1 MRSRPSMR
9 RRTERLDQRICSPP
23 IGGSFAPLGA
33 DTRAPAHREGARE
46 NSDGDR
52 WVKKIFESNV
62 AIHLA
67 PHPIGDTVDDLRPIL
82 RRVNVDPEGALAKGK
97 IDDPD

>member
-33 DTRAPAHREGARE
+33 DTRAPAHREGARA
-46 NSDGDR
+46 NSDKDR
-52 WVKKIFESNV
+52 WVKKIFQSDV
-62 AIHLA
+62 AIHFA
-67 PHPIGDTVDDLRPIL
+67 AHAIGDTVDDLGTVL
-82 RRVNVDPEGALAKGK
+82 
-97 IDDPD
+97 